1 MESSVLELPGLPASF
16 WPNPCKRLRT
26 GPGAMS
32 SFTGA
37 YNTARQNLPLR
48 TVEQFSE
55 HAFAQLTACTDG
67 SLPVIGRRAFIFDG
81 TTVRTPHTE
90 GLKLLY
96 PPTPNQEGESHWPLI
111 KMLVAHDLVTG
122 LGMRPEWGAV
132 NDLTR

>member
-1 MESSVLELPGLPASF
+1 
-16 WPNPCKRLRT
+16 
-26 GPGAMS
+26 MS
-32 SFTGA
+32 A
-37 YNTARQNLPLR
+37 
-48 TVEQFSE
+48 TV
-55 HAFAQLTACTDG
+55 ACTDG